1 MSNERSREALLDFLE
16 YLANKGLIAKNTA
29 NGRRVTANRVLGI
42 LSDEEARDVTVL
54 DLDEVMTRF
63 QNLEGKSYTPGSLA
77 TYRARLNTALE
88 DFDAYLKNPLAF
100 KPNVRS
106 RGSRERPKKESPKT
120 GRSKLPQEPKHGSSS
135 QSTAV
140 PPMSNSIVPIAIRHD
155 VTVHIQGLPFD
166 LSEAEAE
173 RIANVVRAMA
183 TPV

>member
-16 YLANKGLIAKNTA
+16 YLANKGLVAKNTA

-54 DLDEVMTRF
+54 DLNEVMTRF

-100 KPNVRS
+100 KPSGR
-106 RGSRERPKKESPKT
+106 SRERPKKESPKT
-120 GRSKLPQEPKHGSSS
+120 GRSKLPQEPRHGSSS

-166 LSEAEAE
+166 LNEAEAE